1 MTIQR
6 TILTAL
12 LGLAGIAVA
21 GVATAE
27 SLDIRQLI
35 EQRWMAAAPTGE
47 TWICPTA
54 DAATIQAAFE
64 QQAAP
69 DLTVALNDDPRPD
82 SLRGPMASDIPV
94 VAYGQ

>member
-1 MTIQR
+1 MKTQR

-12 LGLAGIAVA
+12 LALAGTALA
-21 GVATAE
+21 GVATADQ
-27 SLDIRQLI
+27 LDVRQLI

-47 TWICPTA
+47 TWTCPTA

-69 DLTVALNDDPRPD
+69 DLTIALNDDPRPD

-94 VAYGQ
+94 VASGQ